1 MSQGAIFS
9 HLALRQMHATVETCH
24 CVSAY
29 SAIAFPRGVSQLI
42 TPAEVMFWISLY
54 SNTNAAFN
62 WNGLVNISQ
71 EARPTIATKTQK
83 LRVRVLYNIICTS
96 NDSVWLLTES
106 QISPVIESNSLLHRC
121 YFLTQMGMTLTKRAK
136 QGRNSL
142 ESCCILWWDDSME
155 KNVRE
160 YLMSLLLPYC
170 GDIWLKIFYATKYL
184 VQ

>member
-1 MSQGAIFS
+1 MSLCFS
-9 HLALRQMHATVETCH
+9 LLCNSLSKGRLTTDYSCRSNVLDQPVLQHERCLQLKWVGEYFTGGK
-24 CVSAY
+24 SAY
-29 SAIAFPRGVSQLI
+29 WHQ
-42 TPAEVMFWISLY
+42 
-54 SNTNAAFN
+54 NTANESECSVQHYMHFKC
-62 WNGLVNISQ
+62 
-71 EARPTIATKTQK
+71 R
-83 LRVRVLYNIICTS
+83 
-96 NDSVWLLTES
+96 VWLLTES